1 MVSEAVPEE
10 IKSKLRG
17 IFAVLDPL
25 RLLDEI
31 RAAQEMVAGVAA
43 GRVNEAATRDQD
55 AELDQLLKRLS
66 TAWQEGEVRPTHRQ
80 APKPR
85 RHWRTRKD
93 PYATVWPTICGWLD
107 AEPARTAKEL
117 FRRLQSQNIGTF
129 PDSQLRTLQR
139 RVKEWRSEM
148 ARQLVYAEAS
158 CMISAPPAHDLL
170 EELDH
175 AEDPRTARNENRRLV
190 GRSMRPIAR
199 PYPARRISLSA
210 YPEIFSVI
218 TDVSSNNLTHLCFTS
233 ILFSDI
239 IEIIHENS

>member
-1 MVSEAVPEE
+1 
-10 IKSKLRG
+10 
-17 IFAVLDPL
+17 
-25 RLLDEI
+25 
-31 RAAQEMVAGVAA
+31 
-43 GRVNEAATRDQD
+43 
-55 AELDQLLKRLS
+55 
-66 TAWQEGEVRPTHRQ
+66 
-80 APKPR
+80 
-85 RHWRTRKD
+85 
-93 PYATVWPTICGWLD
+93 
-107 AEPARTAKEL
+107 
-117 FRRLQSQNIGTF
+117 
-129 PDSQLRTLQR
+129 
-139 RVKEWRSEM
+139 M

-218 TDVSSNNLTHLCFTS
+218 TDVSSNNLTHLGFTS
-233 ILFSDI
+233 ILFNDI